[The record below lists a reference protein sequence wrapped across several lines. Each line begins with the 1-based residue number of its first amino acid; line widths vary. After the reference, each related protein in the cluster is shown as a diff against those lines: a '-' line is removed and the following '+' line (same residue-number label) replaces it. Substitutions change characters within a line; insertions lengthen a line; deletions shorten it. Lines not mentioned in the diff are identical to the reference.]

1 MWYTCLAKEEKGNET
16 YYTLSNSFNRFEIS
30 KSDLKKDLSKHI
42 YQVFNLQLNK
52 AGQLIERNPS
62 DTDIAK
68 IYKRIILDEL
78 AKLKKVIRQY
88 NKKNTSDIV
97 ITGNFYKDIRYTG
110 FIVGY
115 KGKVVFENKE
125 LDFLID
131 YAYEDGYYLFI
142 DGENYEYIKDSIPNP
157 GSMKYFI
164 RDSISQYF
172 KIDFLEFR

>member
-1 MWYTCLAKEEKGNET
+1 MAKEEKGNET

-30 KSDLKKDLSKHI
+30 KNDLKKDLLKHI

-97 ITGNFYKDIRYTG
+97 ITGNFYEDIRYT
-110 FIVGY
+110 
-115 KGKVVFENKE
+115 
-125 LDFLID
+125 
-131 YAYEDGYYLFI
+131 
-142 DGENYEYIKDSIPNP
+142 
-157 GSMKYFI
+157 
-164 RDSISQYF
+164 
-172 KIDFLEFR
+172 